1 MTPVTHAEL
10 VNLDATISRFIIP
23 RLQAFRAITQT
34 YPADLPTHDAWLAEL
49 DSMIEAFTLVAGL
62 TDDNVITAALPLQDS
77 RPGRRLFAERLE
89 HLWL

>member
-1 MTPVTHAEL
+1 MSDVTHAEL
-10 VNLDATISRFIIP
+10 VNLDATIVEFIIP
-23 RLQAFRAITQT
+23 RLKAFRAITKS
-34 YPADLPTHDAWLAEL
+34 YPADLDSHAEWLAEL